1 MAFRTDTVLLQKRID
16 ESGYKL
22 RFIASKCGLTYAG
35 LLPKL
40 RGERQFTQGE
50 IIALCQLLE
59 LSDKDMRQ
67 IFFAREVHEK

>member
-22 RFIASKCGLTYAG
+22 RFIAGKCGLTYAG

-50 IIALCQLLE
+50 IIAMCQLLE
-59 LSDKDMRQ
+59 LSDEDMRQ